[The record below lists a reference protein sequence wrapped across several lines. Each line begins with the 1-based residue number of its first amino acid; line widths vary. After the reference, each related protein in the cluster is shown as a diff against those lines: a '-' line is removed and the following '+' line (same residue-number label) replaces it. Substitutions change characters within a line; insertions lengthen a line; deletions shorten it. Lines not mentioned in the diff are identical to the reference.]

1 MTNHRSWERQCAR
14 LGAIFVAIG
23 ALSSVNML
31 ENAAATSTT
40 VEPSVAIGE
49 SRSIERSESTDA
61 PAADASSVAGVAV
74 AGVAVARDAP
84 PVAYRLDTDVSD
96 SGTDALQFFFGGLCA
111 VAVIVAALWLRL
123 RRLRTVTA

>member
-1 MTNHRSWERQCAR
+1 VTNHRSWQRQCAR

-23 ALSSVNML
+23 AMSSVIML

-61 PAADASSVAGVAV
+61 SAADASSVGGVAV
-74 AGVAVARDAP
+74 AGVAIARDAP
-84 PVAYRLDTDVSD
+84 TVAYRLDTDVPD
-96 SGTDALQFFFGGLCA
+96 SRTNALPFFIGGLCA
-111 VAVIVAALWLRL
+111 VAVMVAALWLRL
-123 RRLRTVTA
+123 RRLRTITA